1 MKKFVLFLF
10 TVCLS
15 IISVYW
21 AEINGSYINKNI
33 VYSFVKDSLYID
45 EIGIEGDAYV
55 YDYAKND
62 STVKAYNDF
71 DEINFKVLSN
81 DNDTIR
87 IKYIDSE
94 KIYTF
99 VKIDNYD
106 IHNMKINEIKWF
118 WRKVFV
124 RKELLSR
131 WYRIRSK
138 ILTIQW

>member
-1 MKKFVLFLF
+1 MKKFALFLF
-10 TVCLS
+10 VVCLS
-15 IISVYW
+15 IISVYC

-55 YDYAKND
+55 YNYIKDD
-62 STVKAYNDF
+62 SIVRAYNDL
-71 DEINFKVLSN
+71 DEINFKVLYN

-99 VKIDNYD
+99 VKINNYD
-106 IHNMKINEIKWF
+106 IHNMKINETK
-118 WRKVFV
+118 
-124 RKELLSR
+124 
-131 WYRIRSK
+131 
-138 ILTIQW
+138 

>member
-1 MKKFVLFLF
+1 MKKFALFLF
-10 TVCLS
+10 VVCLS
-15 IISVYW
+15 IISVNC

-62 STVKAYNDF
+62 STVRAYNDL

-106 IHNMKINEIKWF
+106 IHNMKINETK
-118 WRKVFV
+118 
-124 RKELLSR
+124 
-131 WYRIRSK
+131 
-138 ILTIQW
+138 

>member
-10 TVCLS
+10 VVCLS
-15 IISVYW
+15 IISVNC

-55 YDYAKND
+55 YDYIKND
-62 STVKAYNDF
+62 STVRAYNDL
-71 DEINFKVLSN
+71 DEINFKVLYN
-81 DNDTIR
+81 DNDTII

-99 VKIDNYD
+99 VKINNYD
-106 IHNMKINEIKWF
+106 IRNMKINETK
-118 WRKVFV
+118 
-124 RKELLSR
+124 
-131 WYRIRSK
+131 
-138 ILTIQW
+138 

>member
-15 IISVYW
+15 IVSVNC

-33 VYSFVKDSLYID
+33 VYSFIKDSLYID
-45 EIGIEGDAYV
+45 EIGIEGDAYI

-71 DEINFKVLSN
+71 DEINFKVLYN

-99 VKIDNYD
+99 VKINNYD
-106 IHNMKINEIKWF
+106 IHNMKINETK
-118 WRKVFV
+118 
-124 RKELLSR
+124 
-131 WYRIRSK
+131 
-138 ILTIQW
+138 

>member
-10 TVCLS
+10 VVCLS
-15 IISVYW
+15 IVSVNC

-55 YDYAKND
+55 YDYTKDD
-62 STVKAYNDF
+62 SIVRAYNDL
-71 DEINFKVLSN
+71 DEINFKVLHN
-81 DNDTIR
+81 DNDTIK

-99 VKIDNYD
+99 VKINNYD
-106 IHNMKINEIKWF
+106 IHNMKINETK
-118 WRKVFV
+118 
-124 RKELLSR
+124 
-131 WYRIRSK
+131 
-138 ILTIQW
+138 

>member
-15 IISVYW
+15 IISVYC

-55 YDYAKND
+55 YDYIKDD
-62 STVKAYNDF
+62 STVRAYNDL
-71 DEINFKVLSN
+71 DEINFKVLYN
-81 DNDTIR
+81 NNDTIK
-87 IKYIDSE
+87 IKYVNSE

-99 VKIDNYD
+99 VKINNYD
-106 IHNMKINEIKWF
+106 IHNMKINETK
-118 WRKVFV
+118 
-124 RKELLSR
+124 
-131 WYRIRSK
+131 
-138 ILTIQW
+138 

>member
-1 MKKFVLFLF
+1 MKRFVLFLF

-15 IISVYW
+15 IISVYC

-55 YDYAKND
+55 YDYIKDD
-62 STVKAYNDF
+62 SIVRAYNDL
-71 DEINFKVLSN
+71 DEINFKVLYN
-81 DNDTIR
+81 NNDTIK

-99 VKIDNYD
+99 VKINNYD
-106 IHNMKINEIKWF
+106 IRNMKINETK
-118 WRKVFV
+118 
-124 RKELLSR
+124 
-131 WYRIRSK
+131 
-138 ILTIQW
+138 

>member
-15 IISVYW
+15 IISVYC

-99 VKIDNYD
+99 VKINNYD
-106 IHNMKINEIKWF
+106 IHNMKINEIK
-118 WRKVFV
+118 
-124 RKELLSR
+124 
-131 WYRIRSK
+131 
-138 ILTIQW
+138 

>member
-1 MKKFVLFLF
+1 MKKFALFLF

-15 IISVYW
+15 IISVYC

-106 IHNMKINEIKWF
+106 IHNMKINETK
-118 WRKVFV
+118 
-124 RKELLSR
+124 
-131 WYRIRSK
+131 
-138 ILTIQW
+138 

>member
-15 IISVYW
+15 IISIYC

-55 YDYAKND
+55 YDYIKDD
-62 STVKAYNDF
+62 STVRAYNDL
-71 DEINFKVLSN
+71 DEINFKVLHN
-81 DNDTIR
+81 DNDTIK

-99 VKIDNYD
+99 VKINNYD
-106 IHNMKINEIKWF
+106 IHNMKINETK
-118 WRKVFV
+118 
-124 RKELLSR
+124 
-131 WYRIRSK
+131 
-138 ILTIQW
+138 

>member
-15 IISVYW
+15 IISVYC

-62 STVKAYNDF
+62 STVRAYNDL

-106 IHNMKINEIKWF
+106 IHNMKINETK
-118 WRKVFV
+118 
-124 RKELLSR
+124 
-131 WYRIRSK
+131 
-138 ILTIQW
+138 